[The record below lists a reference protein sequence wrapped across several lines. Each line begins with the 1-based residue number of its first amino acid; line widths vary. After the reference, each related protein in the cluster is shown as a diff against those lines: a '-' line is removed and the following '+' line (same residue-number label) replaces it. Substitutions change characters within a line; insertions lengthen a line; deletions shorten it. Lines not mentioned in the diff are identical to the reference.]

1 MQCVW
6 FLWKWRSTEFATILV
21 NHIRN
26 IDIISNL
33 LTQLASLFLRKFFPA
48 LDFIIA
54 LFCLIPVAV
63 VSIELKTYNIA
74 NFSRLW
80 KGLLACYKKSI
91 NIYMIL
97 VSRINS
103 TLSWCQIESFCI
115 TSQFGESQRIME
127 DFILFFPKI
136 ALQFVFQMVKNIQFF
151 GNQRYSLDSATVSI
165 IVVVELAKAQP
176 KAKIQITLLIVRP
189 LHCTMC
195 TL

>member
-1 MQCVW
+1 M
-6 FLWKWRSTEFATILV
+6 WKWRSTKFATILV

-26 IDIISNL
+26 KDIISNL

-74 NFSRLW
+74 IFSRLW

-97 VSRINS
+97 VSRIHS
-103 TLSWCQIESFCI
+103 AFSWCQIYSFCI
-115 TSQFGESQRIME
+115 TSRFGESEELWKISSFSFPRLPYN
-127 DFILFFPKI
+127 LFSNG
-136 ALQFVFQMVKNIQFF
+136 KNIHFF
-151 GNQRYSLDSATVSI
+151 GNQRYSLDSATV
-165 IVVVELAKAQP
+165 
-176 KAKIQITLLIVRP
+176 
-189 LHCTMC
+189 
-195 TL
+195 